1 LDRRLRTRLRHIK
14 LKSSSFV
21 LALGVHNG
29 GGASTGK
36 LKVFISYSRVDA
48 AFAKEL
54 KLDLEDKGYTVG
66 IDEESIPRARKPA
79 VGLRGPSH
87 AHKPS
92 RKAATDREP
101 SVTTNAT
108 PKRGKSA
115 RYFSSSG

>member
-1 LDRRLRTRLRHIK
+1 MTPSRHFQPSRNLRPLSILDRRLRTRLRHIK

-54 KLDLEDKGYTVG
+54 KLDLEDKATRSGSTRNRSPG
-66 IDEESIPRARKPA
+66 
-79 VGLRGPSH
+79 RGSPLAASRTAFDGQRPSDN
-87 AHKPS
+87 
-92 RKAATDREP
+92 KA
-101 SVTTNAT
+101 
-108 PKRGKSA
+108 
-115 RYFSSSG
+115 